1 MKLTYKMLH
10 SMEIRSYAVYQVMVL
25 CLHFAD
31 NKRFCGW
38 SLKSKPTNHWFE
50 TVFNIGKSQGV

>member
-1 MKLTYKMLH
+1 MLH